1 MKIKQLFRLSIFAI
15 LVLMFAC
22 NTEDTATTLSSD
34 AEITAFSLTANGSV
48 MTHLNLVFFTI
59 DQQKGEI
66 YNADSLPAGTEFTSL
81 LAGITFNS
89 ASKATIHYQSG
100 DSLSYSSTDSID
112 FTHPFTIKVVA
123 YDGVTKKEYEVRLN
137 VHRQEPDSMQ
147 WNLLTSNVWNFGY
160 NSSKTVHLNGKF
172 LTFFENSLSY
182 SLFSSPENSGIQWNS
197 ESLNGFPA
205 DANISTMSAFNGAIY
220 MTTDDS
226 QLFKSTD
233 GQNWTIATSETG
245 FVTLLGVLK
254 DNTGSERLIA
264 EMNSNNEYFLAYS
277 TNGSAFE
284 KCSEALLSKHRFPIS
299 DFATITGPGNK
310 SNKLSIIGGVDSDG
324 TILSSVHQM
333 YMDKYGFHYGF
344 DINNSYDVEG
354 KDLEGYKGFA
364 KRKGAMAYYY
374 NGKMLVSSGNTND
387 TIYNDVFTSIDNGV
401 SWQRQDSLINLP
413 LDLRPRANASTYI
426 DGNNF
431 VWIFGGKGD
440 GGVLLKEV
448 WKGRINRLGFINK
461 N

>member
-34 AEITAFSLTANGSV
+34 AEITAFSLTANDSV
-48 MTHLNLVFFTI
+48 MTDLDLVFFTI

-66 YNADSLPAGTEFTSL
+66 YNADSLPVGTEFTKL

-112 FTHPFTIKVVA
+112 FTHPFTIEVVA
-123 YDGVTKKEYEVRLN
+123 YDGVTKKEYDVKLN
-137 VHRQEPDSMQ
+137 VHKQEPDSMQ
-147 WNLLTSNVWNFGY
+147 WNLLTSNIWSFGY
-160 NSSKTVHLNGKF
+160 NSSKTVHLNAKF
-172 LTFFENSLSY
+172 LTYFDNSLSY

-197 ESLNGFPA
+197 ESLNSFPA
-205 DANISTMSAFNGAIY
+205 NANISTITAFNGAIY
-220 MTTDDS
+220 MTTEDS
-226 QLFKSTD
+226 QLYKSTD

-264 EMNSNNEYFLAYS
+264 EKKNNNVYFLAGT
-277 TNGSAFE
+277 TNGSIFSNCGDA
-284 KCSEALLSKHRFPIS
+284 SLPVDFPKS
-299 DFATITGPGNK
+299 DFATITGPGSK
-310 SNKLSIIGGVDSDG
+310 STKLSIIGGIAPNG
-324 TILSSVHQM
+324 TILSSLHQM
-333 YMDKYGFHYGF
+333 YWDQYGFHCGYN
-344 DINNSYDVEG
+344 INNNDI
-354 KDLEGYKGFA
+354 EGYKGFA

-387 TIYNDVFTSIDNGV
+387 TIYNDVFTSIDNGI

-413 LDLRPRANASTYI
+413 LDLHPRANASTYI
-426 DGNNF
+426 DANNF